1 MIEEKNMEYAIIIGI
16 ILVVVLNVAVLIKL
30 KANKSVTVL
39 DERDKKEI
47 KDSFSSNV
55 NVISDA
61 LKYSTYNSSLAMQE
75 KLKAMNDK
83 IYENSVLI
91 DKRLE
96 SIERSQRDKLEE
108 IRQTLERNV
117 KNMQDSNDKK
127 LNDIKQTVDEK
138 LTQTLNDRFKE
149 SFKYLTEELEKVTKT
164 VGEMQSISKDVGN
177 LTKVLSNVK
186 TTGIFGEIQLGA
198 IIEQVL
204 SPDQYVKNVVTN
216 KNGRDPVE
224 FAVKMPGNGNDYVL
238 MPIDSKFPYTIYNDM
253 KTAYENNDF
262 STYNDKQKELI
273 QRIKGMAK
281 DIKEK
286 YVCPPETTN
295 FAVMFLPIEGLYAE
309 VVKLG
314 LIEEL
319 QQKYGVTVAGPTT
332 MSALLNSLQMGFRTL
347 TIQKKSN
354 EVWKILGAVK
364 SEFDKFN
371 EILTQ
376 IQRKLNLANN
386 DLDTLIGVR
395 SRMISNKLKNIS
407 VDDEPFSI
415 ADKSDD
421 KQT

>member
-1 MIEEKNMEYAIIIGI
+1 MEYAIITGI
-16 ILVVVLNVAVLIKL
+16 ILVIVLNVAVLIKL
-30 KANKSVTVL
+30 KTTKSVTVL
-39 DERDKKEI
+39 DERDKREI
-47 KDSFSSNV
+47 KESFSSNI
-55 NVISDA
+55 NAITEA
-61 LKYSTYNSSLAMQE
+61 LKYSTYNSSLLVQE

-117 KNMQDSNDKK
+117 KNMQESNDKK

-224 FAVKMPGNGNDYVL
+224 FAVKMPGNGSDYVL

-253 KTAYENNDF
+253 KAAYEKNDF

-332 MSALLNSLQMGFRTL
+332 LSALLNSLQMGFRTL

-371 EILTQ
+371 DILTQ

-395 SRMISNKLKNIS
+395 SRMISSKLKNIS
-407 VDDEPFSI
+407 VDDEPFSLSTDQS
-415 ADKSDD
+415 DK
-421 KQT
+421 

>member
-1 MIEEKNMEYAIIIGI
+1 MEYAIITGI
-16 ILVVVLNVAVLIKL
+16 ILVIVLNVAVLIKL
-30 KANKSVTVL
+30 KTTKSVTVL
-39 DERDKKEI
+39 DERDKREI
-47 KDSFSSNV
+47 KESFSSNI
-55 NVISDA
+55 NAITEA
-61 LKYSTYNSSLAMQE
+61 LKYSTYNSSLLVQE

-117 KNMQDSNDKK
+117 KNMQESNDKK

-224 FAVKMPGNGNDYVL
+224 FAVKMPGNGSDYVL

-253 KTAYENNDF
+253 KAAYEKNDF

-371 EILTQ
+371 DILTQ

-395 SRMISNKLKNIS
+395 SRMISSKLKNIS
-407 VDDEPFSI
+407 VDDEPFSLSTDQS
-415 ADKSDD
+415 DK
-421 KQT
+421 

>member
-1 MIEEKNMEYAIIIGI
+1 MEYAIITGI
-16 ILVVVLNVAVLIKL
+16 ILVIVLNVAVLIKL
-30 KANKSVTVL
+30 KITKSVTVL
-39 DERDKKEI
+39 DERDKREI
-47 KDSFSSNV
+47 KESFSSNI
-55 NVISDA
+55 NAITEA
-61 LKYSTYNSSLAMQE
+61 LKYSTYNSSLLVQE

-117 KNMQDSNDKK
+117 KNMQESNDKK

-224 FAVKMPGNGNDYVL
+224 FAVKMPGNGSDYVL

-253 KTAYENNDF
+253 KAAYEKNDF

-371 EILTQ
+371 DILTQ

-395 SRMISNKLKNIS
+395 SRMISSKLKNIS
-407 VDDEPFSI
+407 VDDEPFSLSTDQS
-415 ADKSDD
+415 DK
-421 KQT
+421 

>member
-1 MIEEKNMEYAIIIGI
+1 MEYAIITGI
-16 ILVVVLNVAVLIKL
+16 ILVIVLNVAVLIKL
-30 KANKSVTVL
+30 KTTKSVTVM
-39 DERDKKEI
+39 DERDKREI
-47 KDSFSSNV
+47 KESFSSNI
-55 NVISDA
+55 NAITEA
-61 LKYSTYNSSLAMQE
+61 LKYSTYNSSLLVQE

-117 KNMQDSNDKK
+117 KNMQESNDKK

-224 FAVKMPGNGNDYVL
+224 FAVKMPGNGSDYVL

-253 KTAYENNDF
+253 KAAYEKNDF

-371 EILTQ
+371 DILTQ

-395 SRMISNKLKNIS
+395 SRMISSKLKNIS
-407 VDDEPFSI
+407 VDDEPFSLSTDQS
-415 ADKSDD
+415 DK
-421 KQT
+421 

>member
-1 MIEEKNMEYAIIIGI
+1 MEYAIITGI
-16 ILVVVLNVAVLIKL
+16 ILVIVLNVAVLIKL
-30 KANKSVTVL
+30 KTTKSVTVL
-39 DERDKKEI
+39 DERDKREI
-47 KDSFSSNV
+47 KESFSSNI
-55 NVISDA
+55 NAITEA
-61 LKYSTYNSSLAMQE
+61 LKYSTYNSSLLVQE

-96 SIERSQRDKLEE
+96 SIEKSQRDKLEE

-117 KNMQDSNDKK
+117 KNMQESNDKK

-224 FAVKMPGNGNDYVL
+224 FAVKMPGNGSDYVL

-253 KTAYENNDF
+253 KAAYEKNDF

-371 EILTQ
+371 DILTQ

-395 SRMISNKLKNIS
+395 SRMISSKLKNIS
-407 VDDEPFSI
+407 VDDEPFSLSTDQS
-415 ADKSDD
+415 DK
-421 KQT
+421 

>member
-1 MIEEKNMEYAIIIGI
+1 MEYAIIIGI
-16 ILVVVLNVAVLIKL
+16 ILMIVLNVAVLLKL

-39 DERDKKEI
+39 DERDKREI
-47 KDSFSSNV
+47 KESFSSNI
-55 NVISDA
+55 NAITEA

-117 KNMQDSNDKK
+117 KNMQESNDKK

-224 FAVKMPGNGNDYVL
+224 FAVKMPGNGSDYVL

-253 KTAYENNDF
+253 KSAYEKNDF

-319 QQKYGVTVAGPTT
+319 QQKYSVTVAGPTT

-371 EILTQ
+371 DILTQ

-395 SRMISNKLKNIS
+395 SRMISSKLKNIS
-407 VDDEPFSI
+407 VDDEPFSLS
-415 ADKSDD
+415 ADQSD
-421 KQT
+421 K

>member
-1 MIEEKNMEYAIIIGI
+1 MEYAIITGI
-16 ILVVVLNVAVLIKL
+16 ILVIVLNVAVLIKL
-30 KANKSVTVL
+30 KTTKSVTVL
-39 DERDKKEI
+39 DERDKREI
-47 KDSFSSNV
+47 IESFSSNI
-55 NVISDA
+55 NAITEA
-61 LKYSTYNSSLAMQE
+61 LKYSTYNSSLLVQE

-117 KNMQDSNDKK
+117 KNMQESNDKK

-224 FAVKMPGNGNDYVL
+224 FAVKMPGNGSDYVL

-253 KTAYENNDF
+253 KAAYEKNDF

-371 EILTQ
+371 DILTQ

-395 SRMISNKLKNIS
+395 SRMISSKLKNIS
-407 VDDEPFSI
+407 VDDEPFSLSTDQS
-415 ADKSDD
+415 DK
-421 KQT
+421 

>member
-1 MIEEKNMEYAIIIGI
+1 MIEEKNMEYAIIIGV

-30 KANKSVTVL
+30 KATKSVTVL

-262 STYNDKQKELI
+262 SSYNDKQKELI

>member
-1 MIEEKNMEYAIIIGI
+1 MEYAIITGI
-16 ILVVVLNVAVLIKL
+16 ILVIVLNVAVLIKL
-30 KANKSVTVL
+30 KTTKSVTVM
-39 DERDKKEI
+39 DERDKREI
-47 KDSFSSNV
+47 KESFSSNI
-55 NVISDA
+55 NAITEA
-61 LKYSTYNSSLAMQE
+61 LKYSTYNSSLLVQE
-75 KLKAMNDK
+75 KLKAINDK

-117 KNMQDSNDKK
+117 KNMQESNDKK

-224 FAVKMPGNGNDYVL
+224 FAVKMPGNGSDYVL

-253 KTAYENNDF
+253 KAAYEKNDF

-371 EILTQ
+371 DILTQ

-386 DLDTLIGVR
+386 DLDMLIGVR
-395 SRMISNKLKNIS
+395 SRMISSKLKNIS
-407 VDDEPFSI
+407 VDDEPFSLSTDQS
-415 ADKSDD
+415 DK
-421 KQT
+421 

>member
-1 MIEEKNMEYAIIIGI
+1 MEYAIITGI
-16 ILVVVLNVAVLIKL
+16 ILVIVLNVAVLIKL
-30 KANKSVTVL
+30 KITKSVTVL
-39 DERDKKEI
+39 DERDKREI
-47 KDSFSSNV
+47 KESFSSNI
-55 NVISDA
+55 NAITEA
-61 LKYSTYNSSLAMQE
+61 LKYSTYNSSLLVQE

-117 KNMQDSNDKK
+117 KNMQESNDKK

-224 FAVKMPGNGNDYVL
+224 FAVKMPGNGSDYVL

-253 KTAYENNDF
+253 KAAYEKNDF

-371 EILTQ
+371 DILTQ

-395 SRMISNKLKNIS
+395 SRMISSKLKNIS
-407 VDDEPFSI
+407 VDDEPFSLST
-415 ADKSDD
+415 DQSNK
-421 KQT
+421 

>member
-1 MIEEKNMEYAIIIGI
+1 MEYAIITGL
-16 ILVVVLNVAVLIKL
+16 ILVIVLNVAVLIKL
-30 KANKSVTVL
+30 KATKSVTVL
-39 DERDKKEI
+39 DERDKREI
-47 KDSFSSNV
+47 KESFSSNI
-55 NVISDA
+55 NAITEA
-61 LKYSTYNSSLAMQE
+61 LKYSTYNSSLLVQE

-117 KNMQDSNDKK
+117 KNMQESNDKK

-224 FAVKMPGNGNDYVL
+224 FAVKMPGNGSDYVL

-253 KTAYENNDF
+253 KAAYEKNDF

-371 EILTQ
+371 DILTQ

-395 SRMISNKLKNIS
+395 SRMISSKLKNIS
-407 VDDEPFSI
+407 VDDEPFSLSTDQS
-415 ADKSDD
+415 DK
-421 KQT
+421 

>member
-1 MIEEKNMEYAIIIGI
+1 MEYAIITGI
-16 ILVVVLNVAVLIKL
+16 ILVIVLNVAVLIKL
-30 KANKSVTVL
+30 KTTKSVTVL
-39 DERDKKEI
+39 DERDKREI
-47 KDSFSSNV
+47 KESFSSNI
-55 NVISDA
+55 NAITEA
-61 LKYSTYNSSLAMQE
+61 LKYSTYNSSLLVQE

-83 IYENSVLI
+83 IYDNSVLI

-117 KNMQDSNDKK
+117 KNMQESNDKK

-224 FAVKMPGNGNDYVL
+224 FAVKMPGNGSDYVL

-253 KTAYENNDF
+253 KAAYEKNDF

-371 EILTQ
+371 DILTQ

-395 SRMISNKLKNIS
+395 SRMISSKLKNIS
-407 VDDEPFSI
+407 VDDEPFSLSTDQS
-415 ADKSDD
+415 DK
-421 KQT
+421 

>member
-1 MIEEKNMEYAIIIGI
+1 MEYAIITGI
-16 ILVVVLNVAVLIKL
+16 ILVIVLNVAVLIKL
-30 KANKSVTVL
+30 KITKSVTVL
-39 DERDKKEI
+39 DERDKREI
-47 KDSFSSNV
+47 KESFSSNI
-55 NVISDA
+55 NAITEA
-61 LKYSTYNSSLAMQE
+61 LKYSTYNSSLLVQE

-117 KNMQDSNDKK
+117 KNMQE
-127 LNDIKQTVDEK
+127 TVDEK

-224 FAVKMPGNGNDYVL
+224 FAVKMPGNGSDYVL

-253 KTAYENNDF
+253 KAAYEKNDF

-347 TIQKKSN
+347 TIQKKYN

-371 EILTQ
+371 DILTQ

-395 SRMISNKLKNIS
+395 SRMISSKLKNIS
-407 VDDEPFSI
+407 VDDEPFSLSTDQS
-415 ADKSDD
+415 DK
-421 KQT
+421 

>member
-1 MIEEKNMEYAIIIGI
+1 MEYAIITGI
-16 ILVVVLNVAVLIKL
+16 ILVIVLNVAVLIKL
-30 KANKSVTVL
+30 KTTKNVTVL
-39 DERDKKEI
+39 DERDKREI
-47 KDSFSSNV
+47 KESFSSNI
-55 NVISDA
+55 NAITEA
-61 LKYSTYNSSLAMQE
+61 LKYSTYNSSLLVQE

-117 KNMQDSNDKK
+117 KNMQESNDKK

-224 FAVKMPGNGNDYVL
+224 FAVKMPGNGSDYVL

-253 KTAYENNDF
+253 KAAYEKNDF

-371 EILTQ
+371 DILTQ

-395 SRMISNKLKNIS
+395 SRMISSKLKNIS
-407 VDDEPFSI
+407 VDDEPFSLSTDQS
-415 ADKSDD
+415 DK
-421 KQT
+421 

>member
-1 MIEEKNMEYAIIIGI
+1 MEYAIITGI
-16 ILVVVLNVAVLIKL
+16 ILVIVLNVAVLIKL
-30 KANKSVTVL
+30 KATKSVTVL
-39 DERDKKEI
+39 DERDKREI
-47 KDSFSSNV
+47 KESFSSNI
-55 NVISDA
+55 NAITEA
-61 LKYSTYNSSLAMQE
+61 LKYSTYNSSLLVQE

-117 KNMQDSNDKK
+117 KNMQESNDKK

-224 FAVKMPGNGNDYVL
+224 FAVKMPGNGSDYVL

-253 KTAYENNDF
+253 KAAFEKNDF

-371 EILTQ
+371 DILTQ

-395 SRMISNKLKNIS
+395 SRMISSKLKNIS
-407 VDDEPFSI
+407 VDDEPFSLSTDQS
-415 ADKSDD
+415 DK
-421 KQT
+421 

>member
-1 MIEEKNMEYAIIIGI
+1 MEYAIITGI
-16 ILVVVLNVAVLIKL
+16 ILVIVLNVAVLIKL
-30 KANKSVTVL
+30 KITKSVTVL
-39 DERDKKEI
+39 DERDKREI
-47 KDSFSSNV
+47 KESFSSNI
-55 NVISDA
+55 NAITEA
-61 LKYSTYNSSLAMQE
+61 LKYSTYNSSLLVQE

-117 KNMQDSNDKK
+117 KNMQESNDKK

-204 SPDQYVKNVVTN
+204 SPDQYVKNVGTN

-224 FAVKMPGNGNDYVL
+224 FAVKMPGNGSDYVL

-253 KTAYENNDF
+253 KAAYEKNDF

-371 EILTQ
+371 DILTQ

-395 SRMISNKLKNIS
+395 SRMISSKLKNIS
-407 VDDEPFSI
+407 VDDEPFSLSTDQS
-415 ADKSDD
+415 DK
-421 KQT
+421 

>member
-1 MIEEKNMEYAIIIGI
+1 MEYAIITGI
-16 ILVVVLNVAVLIKL
+16 ILVIVLNVAVLIKL
-30 KANKSVTVL
+30 KTTKSVTVL
-39 DERDKKEI
+39 DERDKREI
-47 KDSFSSNV
+47 KESFSSNI
-55 NVISDA
+55 NAITEA
-61 LKYSTYNSSLAMQE
+61 LKYSTYNSSLLVQE

-83 IYENSVLI
+83 IYENSMLI

-117 KNMQDSNDKK
+117 KNMQESNDKK

-224 FAVKMPGNGNDYVL
+224 FAVKMPGNGSDYVL

-253 KTAYENNDF
+253 KAAYEKNDF

-371 EILTQ
+371 DILTQ

-395 SRMISNKLKNIS
+395 SRMISSKLKNIS
-407 VDDEPFSI
+407 VDDEPFSLSTDQS
-415 ADKSDD
+415 DK
-421 KQT
+421 